1 MPEWIEYHLKI
12 GVTQFYIY
20 NNGSQIPLT
29 TSLKKY
35 IDMGV
40 VTPEVIEGVG
50 VQTKAHAH
58 CLEKYGS
65 QCQWIAFIDA
75 DEFLV
80 PKTLT
85 GSLPDFL
92 TAYEPYGGLAVN
104 WLVFGSNG
112 HIEKQNGQIH
122 NYTKR
127 ALKSHP
133 INGHIKTIVQTRH
146 VKAPAADPHHFHFH
160 KGKFCVNENFEP
172 ANGAI
177 VKHTSNK
184 IQLNHYNLRSF
195 EEFKDKVKRGRAD
208 TDLPRSIQYFYEHD
222 KEANVI
228 ADESIIELVLMISGR
243 QK

>member
-1 MPEWIEYHLKI
+1 VKDEDPYMPEWIEYHLKI

-35 IDMGV
+35 IDLGV

-112 HIEKQNGQIH
+112 HIESRTGRYITIPNG
-122 NYTKR
+122 
-127 ALKSHP
+127 L
-133 INGHIKTIVQTRH
+133 
-146 VKAPAADPHHFHFH
+146 
-160 KGKFCVNENFEP
+160 
-172 ANGAI
+172 
-177 VKHTSNK
+177 
-184 IQLNHYNLRSF
+184 
-195 EEFKDKVKRGRAD
+195 
-208 TDLPRSIQYFYEHD
+208 
-222 KEANVI
+222 
-228 ADESIIELVLMISGR
+228 
-243 QK
+243 